1 MLFRGRGNDTSRV
14 VDDERTCSSGTYVD
28 SQERRYRRLARRR
41 EQAPLQTDENGTVYV
56 NDRYTTMSRGLQVK
70 A

>member
-1 MLFRGRGNDTSRV
+1 
-14 VDDERTCSSGTYVD
+14 
-28 SQERRYRRLARRR
+28 LARRR
-41 EQAPLQTDENGTVYV
+41 EQAPLQTDDNGTVYV